1 MRSSLASLYIEHAN
15 DKLKKKKQ
23 IYFKIPTT
31 QIHIYVLSASP
42 EKQIK
47 NKSQGLYYH
56 KQQSVSHALVL
67 VRIDEN
73 IM

>member
-1 MRSSLASLYIEHAN
+1 LASLYIEHAN

-42 EKQIK
+42 AKQIK
-47 NKSQGLYYH
+47 KKVKDFIIISNRVFSLGKN
-56 KQQSVSHALVL
+56 
-67 VRIDEN
+67 R
-73 IM
+73 